1 MKVEHRYQ
9 FVPPMFAKSGTKCGT
24 KCGAAKGH
32 HMPLTALKVRH
43 ARPGRHADMHGLYLV
58 VRDTGSRSWMLRV
71 QHRGRRRDFGLGS
84 VCDVSLADARIAVAD
99 YRRMIRNGLDPVK
112 ELGLRRKS
120 APNFEKVA
128 RDCYDAMKG
137 GWKNGEHPSWMPSL
151 ENHVFPIIGKTPID
165 AVDSAAV
172 LNVLEPIWLK
182 IPDTARR
189 ILQRIGATL
198 DYAHI
203 KGFVPEEISLRSV
216 TRGLPR
222 QTRQVT
228 HLAAMP
234 YADVPDF
241 IKQLAAL
248 ENSVGRDALKLT
260 VLTAVRSNETRFA
273 VWGEFDLDAGI
284 WSIPGTRM
292 KMKEPHVVP
301 LSPPAVALLRRLRD
315 ERIALDGKI
324 DPAQLVFPGLRGKAI
339 SDVTMMKAI
348 RDMKITGV
356 TVHGFRSSFT
366 DWAAEQ
372 TDFPKE
378 VADKALAH
386 RIPNAVE
393 AAYRRTDFFDKRRLL
408 MREWGNYLLPSD
420 E

>member
-1 MKVEHRYQ
+1 MWGCE
-9 FVPPMFAKSGTKCGT
+9 
-24 KCGAAKGH
+24 GH
-32 HMPLTALKVRH
+32 AMPLTALKVRH

-58 VRDTGSRSWMLRV
+58 VRDTGSRSWILRI

-84 VCDVSLADARIAVAD
+84 ASDVSLAEARITVAD

-120 APNFEKVA
+120 APSFETVA
-128 RDCYDAMKG
+128 RACYDAMRG

-151 ENHVFPIIGKTPID
+151 ENHVFPAIGKRPID
-165 AVDSAAV
+165 TVDSAAV
-172 LNVLEPIWLK
+172 LNVLEPIWLT
-182 IPDTARR
+182 IPETARR
-189 ILQRIGATL
+189 ILQRIGTTL

-203 KGFVPEEISLRSV
+203 KGFVPEEVSLRSV

-222 QTRQVT
+222 QMHQVT

-234 YADVPDF
+234 YAKVPAF
-241 IKQLAAL
+241 MKKLTGL
-248 ENSVGRDALKLT
+248 ENSVGRNALTLT

-273 VWGEFDLDAGI
+273 RWGEFDLDAAT

-292 KMKEPHVVP
+292 KMKQPHVVP
-301 LSPPAVALLRRLRD
+301 LSPPALVLMRRLRD
-315 ERIALDGKI
+315 ERIELDSKL
-324 DPAQLVFPGLRGKAI
+324 DDTQLVFPGLRGKAI

-348 RDMKITGV
+348 RDMKITGI

-366 DWAAEQ
+366 DWTAEQ

-393 AAYRRTDFFDKRRLL
+393 AAYRRTDFFDKRRAL
-408 MREWGNYLLPSD
+408 MREWATFVMSASD
-420 E
+420 RSLNGAEVGRHHASG

>member
-1 MKVEHRYQ
+1 MGLNVGLRR
-9 FVPPMFAKSGTKCGT
+9 VVA
-24 KCGAAKGH
+24 
-32 HMPLTALKVRH
+32 MPLTMLKVRH
-43 ARPGRHADMHGLYLV
+43 AGPGRHADMNGLYLV
-58 VRDTGSRSWMLRV
+58 VRDTGTRSWMLRV

-84 VCDVSLADARIAVAD
+84 ANEVSLADARLAVAD
-99 YRRMIRNGLDPVK
+99 YRRIIRSGLDPVQ

-137 GWKNGEHPSWMPSL
+137 GWKNGKHSSWMRSL
-151 ENHVFPIIGKTPID
+151 ENHVFPVVGKTPID

-172 LNVLEPIWLK
+172 LRVLEPIWLT

-189 ILQRIGATL
+189 ILQRIGTTL

-203 KGFVPEEISLRSV
+203 KRLVPEEISLRSV

-222 QTRQVT
+222 QAKQVM

-234 YADVPDF
+234 YVDVPVF
-241 IKQLAAL
+241 MKKLAGL

-260 VLTAVRSNETRFA
+260 VLTAARSNETRFA
-273 VWGEFDLDAGI
+273 TWGEFDLDRGV
-284 WSIPGTRM
+284 WSIPGSRM
-292 KMKEPHVVP
+292 KIKKAHVVP
-301 LSPPAVALLRRLRD
+301 LSAPAIALMRRLRD
-315 ERIALDGKI
+315 EHLELERRISAD
-324 DPAQLVFPGLRGKAI
+324 ALVFTGSTGNPI
-339 SDVTMMKAI
+339 SDATMAKAM
-348 RDMKITGV
+348 RDMEVIGV

-386 RIPNAVE
+386 KIPNGVE
-393 AAYRRTDFFDKRRLL
+393 AAYRRTDFFDKRRVL
-408 MREWGNYLLPSD
+408 MNQWAAFVTKGSALS
-420 E
+420 